1 MAAQAKVIIKGQN
14 DIGGAVK
21 SAAAD
26 LGSLKGAATKL
37 GGVLKGAFAATAII
51 ASVKALGNAVSA
63 TFSEF
68 SAAERSYKQLALAL
82 GDSASYEKVTAVVER
97 LSSQTL
103 SGKGDIEAMVAQL
116 AALGKSAD
124 EIESISEAAV
134 YLSNVTGKDLNGSMM
149 NLLDSYTGATGEL
162 RKLGI
167 ELDGLTKDELAH
179 GAAVDK
185 VIDKLGTYSAM
196 MADGDSAQHL
206 TNMKNTWGDIK
217 QQVGGIID
225 YNFGPWLGNLDIAFS
240 GIKTNL
246 TKIINYVGAVM
257 KNLPSAF
264 KLTLTTVW
272 ELLKRTFEWDSLKLI
287 ITTTVQNIGI
297 VISAMLKAVF
307 ESIPK
312 LLGNAVVGIISWV
325 TYIALNIESAILGA
339 FQNAIN
345 KAGEKIQGTW
355 VGKLFGLGD
364 RLATLDVGASQSKDE
379 ATFYKQQAEQS
390 FENLGPLLR
399 DAVTGA
405 IDTAQ
410 TVVLNSADMVK
421 TLYGDIGLDFK
432 TALDEIVAPDLEAIA
447 QKADAANQ
455 TKLLSQ
461 IASSGEG
468 TATSTAETAENT
480 KKTDSRM
487 GAQIASMLSDGLTNV
502 FTGLFGDVTGGLM
515 GMVATEMLGGVTA
528 IIATLQPLA
537 DIIFNTLSP
546 LGILLTILEGFVSV
560 IEPALTAVF
569 QPLVDVFTWI
579 GTTLASLFLPV
590 LDVLHT
596 AFALVGNILM
606 AVLTPVLQS
615 LAPIFQ
621 VISGIMMAFSPIL
634 LLVAKAFTI
643 LMSPLQYVADLLS
656 WLGSWVQYLGSV
668 IATAAYNLVHP
679 FRQKSYASSPGSFSS
694 DAFNGLADRL
704 SNIDAIA
711 DQGSTATDA
720 VSTTTAVGNASYQG
734 ATQVTINIY
743 QQAPVVGSDGM
754 RAFARMIRSE
764 FERLDYYGVT
774 T

>member
-21 SAAAD
+21 AAASD

-82 GDSASYEKVTAVVER
+82 GDSTSYEKVTAVVER

-103 SGKGDIEAMVAQL
+103 SGKGDIESMVAQL

-167 ELDGLTKDELAH
+167 ELDDLTKDELAH

-185 VIDKLGTYSAM
+185 VIDKLGEYSAM

-206 TNMKNTWGDIK
+206 TNMKNTWGDIR

-225 YNFGPWLGNLDIAFS
+225 YNFGPWLGNLDVAFS

-246 TKIINYVGAVM
+246 TALINYVGAVM
-257 KNLPSAF
+257 KNLPQVF
-264 KLTLTTVW
+264 KLTLSTVW

-287 ITTTVQNIGI
+287 ITTTARNIGI

-345 KAGEKIQGTW
+345 KAGDKIQGTW
-355 VGKLFGLGD
+355 VGKIFGLGD
-364 RLATLDVGASQSKDE
+364 KLANLDMGAQASKDE
-379 ATFYKQQAEQS
+379 ATFYKQQADQS

-399 DAVTGA
+399 DALTDA

-410 TVVLNSADMVK
+410 TVALNSADMVSS
-421 TLYGDIGLDFK
+421 LYGDIGLDYK

-455 TKLLSQ
+455 SKLLSQ

-468 TATSTAETAENT
+468 TAASTAETAANT
-480 KKTDSRM
+480 KRTDTRM
-487 GAQIASMLSDGLTNV
+487 GSQIASMLSDTLTNV
-502 FTGLFGDVTGGLM
+502 FTGMFGDVSGGLM
-515 GMVATEMLGGVTA
+515 GMVATEMLGGVTS
-528 IIATLQPLA
+528 IIATLQPII

-546 LGILLTILEGFVSV
+546 LGILLTILQGFVSV
-560 IEPALTAVF
+560 MEPALSAVF

-606 AVLTPVLQS
+606 AVLSPVLQS
-615 LAPIFQ
+615 LAPVFQ

-643 LMSPLQYVADLLS
+643 LMSPLEYVADLLS

-694 DAFNGLADRL
+694 DAFSGLADRL
-704 SNIDAIA
+704 ANIDAIA
-711 DQGSTATDA
+711 NQGSVATDA
-720 VSTTTAVGNASYQG
+720 VSTATAVGSAGYQG
-734 ATQVTINIY
+734 ATHVTINIY

-754 RAFARMIRSE
+754 RAFARMIRGE

-774 T
+774 